1 MKSVGACSRAAVMGG
16 VSMIALSAAGLAQA
30 QQAPPAPATVATAS
44 GSTEVGEVVV
54 TGYRA
59 SLQTA
64 LDTKR
69 KAILP
74 VESIAPE
81 DIGKMPD
88 QNVAEALQRLPGVQ
102 IDRAQGQGTTV
113 LIDGLRQNLTTLNG
127 DIFLTGKEIAVS
139 GENSNAGS
147 GAGNQYDSLEGIP
160 SEEIGGINV
169 YKNPQAS
176 MPEGGLGGTIDLLTR
191 DPLLG
196 PDGLQ
201 VGGNLRATTAQGY
214 SAWTPVGA
222 LVASYKFD
230 DRFAI
235 TGSISYDDEDT
246 HTREFQDENRSS
258 WVITN
263 SATGPNPGNGTN
275 AVPQVMPNGQYYI
288 DPQLAYF
295 TDQYDQRKIFGSSL
309 GLAWKVTD
317 SLTTRLN
324 WFYDREDDT
333 EISYS
338 DKVWFNG
345 QGDPS
350 GSTTIPGID
359 AADPYSID
367 SNGVVRNGTFSA
379 NGAETATD
387 YFHTI
392 DEANNIQW
400 ISAYKPDG
408 PFSAELG
415 VFYSRADSNFQADQ
429 ADIEHG
435 LYDTAGGAPT
445 APTAPGCNN
454 GADSCN
460 GGNPGYQFKWTNGGT
475 SGLPSVSYL
484 TNVLDNPAY
493 TLFKSNWAWAN
504 LTHQKQWSVKGDLH
518 YKANFPIETTFS
530 AGFRIAGRD
539 VDQTF
544 GRYLINGTL
553 SNGEQTAGPVGP
565 GEGPWLY
572 YQDPGYSNGNG
583 INIPYSTALSDPG
596 LVKVV
601 NNFGAGQIIVK
612 STATMTN
619 PSTYLNQ
626 IWAGAGVPNTTE
638 KFFVDGLS
646 SFQVNETTYAGY
658 VMGDVGGPADRFHLN
673 FGVRV
678 VDTNLSID
686 NGQAATSPTYY
697 GTAPWNGVDSNV
709 MPIQTNRNYID
720 ILPSVNFVYDLTDSQ
735 KFRLDAAR
743 VMSPQDL
750 FSLGLGNTYGFTRQG
765 SSSTFV
771 FDGGSA
777 GNAQLDPYRATQV
790 EGAWEDYF
798 AKGALVSVSAFYKSI
813 DSFVETE
820 NVPTT
825 VGGTTANVSEPVN
838 GGSGYI
844 YGVELGFQY
853 AFDGDWLWSGL
864 KGFGVAANYTRS
876 QSSSQQLTAFS
887 TTGPIPGVSKDALT
901 LTGYYERG
909 GFSFR
914 ASYSWRD
921 TSINDSPVGSTFAF
935 DNQFGQSKVY
945 QVYAAP
951 YGQLDAQIGYDIT
964 KQIGIVAS
972 VQNIT
977 DAAQHTY
984 LQWPGLPFT
993 YDAWGRRYFLGL
1005 KFKF

>member
-1 MKSVGACSRAAVMGG
+1 MKPMSVRSRIAILGG
-16 VSMIALSAAGLAQA
+16 VSLVALSMAAGARA
-30 QQAPPAPATVATAS
+30 QQAPAAPAAGS
-44 GSTEVGEVVV
+44 GPSTEVGEVVV

-69 KAILP
+69 KSILP

-102 IDRAQGQGTTV
+102 IDRAEGQGTTV

-127 DIFLTGKEIAVS
+127 DIFLTGKELAVS
-139 GENSNAGS
+139 GENSGGGA

-176 MPEGGLGGTIDLLTR
+176 MTEGGLGGTIDLLTR
-191 DPLLG
+191 DPLAG

-201 VGGNLRATTAQGY
+201 LGGNIRATTADGY
-214 SAWTPVGA
+214 SGWTPVGA

-230 DRFAI
+230 DRFAV
-235 TGSISYDDEDT
+235 TGSISYDDENT
-246 HTREFQDENRSS
+246 HTKEFQDQNRSG
-258 WVITN
+258 WIITD
-263 SATGPNPGNGTN
+263 SSTGPNPGNGTN
-275 AVPQVMPNGQYYI
+275 ATPTALPGGQEYI

-295 TDQYDQRKIFGSSL
+295 TDQYDQRKTLGASL
-309 GLAWKVTD
+309 GLAWNVTND
-317 SLTTRLN
+317 LTTRLN
-324 WFYDREDDT
+324 WFYSREDDT

-345 QGDPS
+345 QGDAS
-350 GSTTIPGID
+350 GSAAIPGID

-367 SNGVVRNGTFSA
+367 PNGVVRSGVFSA

-387 YFHTI
+387 YFHTVS
-392 DEANNIQW
+392 EANNFQW
-400 ISAYKPDG
+400 VSKYDPQG
-408 PFSAELG
+408 PFKAEFG
-415 VFYSRADSNFQADQ
+415 VFYSRADSNLQADQ
-429 ADIEHG
+429 ADVEHG
-435 LYDTAGGAPT
+435 LYNTASGVAT

-460 GGNPGYQFKWTNGGT
+460 GGNPGYQFKWNNGGT

-484 TNVLDNPAY
+484 SNVLDNPAY
-493 TLFKSNWAWAN
+493 VLFKSNWAWAN
-504 LTHQKQWSVKGDLH
+504 LTTQKQWSVKADLH
-518 YKANFPIETTFS
+518 YKASFPIDTVFS
-530 AGFRIAGRD
+530 AGFRIAGRE

-553 SNGEQTAGPVGP
+553 GNGENAAGPVGP

-583 INIPYSTALSDPG
+583 INIPYSTAVSDPA
-596 LVKVV
+596 LVKTV
-601 NNFGAGQIIVK
+601 NNFGAGAIIVK
-612 STATMTN
+612 SPASMSN

-626 IWAGAGVPNTTE
+626 IWAEAGVPNTTE

-646 SFQVNETTYAGY
+646 SFDVKETTYAGY
-658 VMGDVGGPADRFHLN
+658 AMADVGGAGDRFHLN

-678 VDTNLSID
+678 VDTDLTID
-686 NGQAATSPTYY
+686 NGQAADSPTYY
-697 GTAPWNGVDSNV
+697 GTASWNGVDSNV
-709 MPIQTNRNYID
+709 VGIQTDRNYID
-720 ILPSVNFVYDLTDSQ
+720 ILPSLNFVYNLTDTQ
-735 KFRLDAAR
+735 KLRLDAAR

-771 FDGGSA
+771 FDGGSS
-777 GNAQLDPYRATQV
+777 GNTQLDPYRATQV
-790 EGAWEDYF
+790 DASWEDYF
-798 AKGALVSVSAFYKSI
+798 TRGALISASFFYKSI

-820 NVPTT
+820 NVPVT
-825 VGGTTANVSEPVN
+825 VDGTTADVREPVN

-844 YGVELGFQY
+844 YGLELGFQY

-864 KGFGVAANYTRS
+864 KGFGVAGNYTRS
-876 QSSSQQLTAFS
+876 QSSSQQLTSFS

-901 LTGYYERG
+901 LTGYYERN
-909 GFSFR
+909 GFSIR

-921 TSINDSPVGSTFAF
+921 TSINDSPVGSTFSF
-935 DNQFGQSKVY
+935 NNQLGQPRVY

-964 KQIGIVAS
+964 KQIGVVAS
-972 VQNIT
+972 IQNIT
-977 DAAQHTY
+977 NAAQHTY
-984 LQWPGLPFT
+984 LQWPDLPFT
-993 YDAWGRRYFLGL
+993 YDDWGRRYFLGV

>member
-1 MKSVGACSRAAVMGG
+1 MSTLDACSRAMVMGG
-16 VSMIALSAAGLAQA
+16 ASIIALSVFSAAQA
-30 QQAPPAPATVATAS
+30 QQAPAQAGTKTA
-44 GSTEVGEVVV
+44 STEVTEVVV

-69 KAILP
+69 KSILP
-74 VESIAPE
+74 IESIAPE

-88 QNVAEALQRLPGVQ
+88 QNVAEALQRLPGIQ
-102 IDRAQGQGTTV
+102 IDRTQGQGTTV

-127 DIFLTGKEIAVS
+127 DLFLTGKEFSVS

-147 GAGNQYDSLEGIP
+147 GAGNQYGSLEGIP
-160 SEEIGGINV
+160 SEEISGIDV

-176 MPEGGLGGTIDLLTR
+176 MNEGGLGGTIDLKLR
-191 DPLLG
+191 DPLSG

-201 VGGNLRATTAQGY
+201 IGGNLRATTAQGE
-214 SAWTPVGA
+214 SSWTPVGA
-222 LVASYKFD
+222 IVITDKLS

-235 TGSISYDDEDT
+235 TGSFSYDAEDT
-246 HTREFQDENRSS
+246 HTKEFQDENRSS

-263 SATGPNPGNGTN
+263 SSTGPNPGTGAN
-275 AVPQVMPNGQYYI
+275 ATPTVMPNGQYYI

-295 TDQYDQRKIFGSSL
+295 TDQYDKRKTLGASL

-317 SLTTRLN
+317 SITTRLN
-324 WFYDREDDT
+324 WFYSREDDT

-345 QGDPS
+345 QGDAS
-350 GSTTIPGID
+350 GSTTMPGID
-359 AADPYSID
+359 ASQPYSIS
-367 SNGVVRNGTFSA
+367 SNGVVQNATFSA
-379 NGAETATD
+379 NGAETATN
-387 YFHTI
+387 YFHNIT
-392 DEANNIQW
+392 EANNFQW
-400 ISAYKPDG
+400 ITKYDPDG
-408 PFSAELG
+408 PLKADFG

-435 LYDTAGGAPT
+435 LYNTAGGVATSPS
-445 APTAPGCNN
+445 APGCNN

-460 GGNPGYQFKWTNGGT
+460 GGNPGYQFKWNSGGT

-484 TNVLDNPAY
+484 SNILNNPAY
-493 TLFKSNWAWAN
+493 VTFKSNWAWAN
-504 LTHQKQWSVKGDLH
+504 FTAQKQWAVKGDLH
-518 YKANFPIETTFS
+518 YKADFMPAESVFS
-530 AGFRIAGRD
+530 AGFRIAERD

-553 SNGEQTAGPVGP
+553 ANGDVTAGPIGV

-583 INIPYSTALSDPG
+583 INVPYSTAASNPG

-612 STATMTN
+612 STSSMTD
-619 PSTYLNQ
+619 PSTYLNK
-626 IWAGAGVPNTTE
+626 IWAAAGVPNQTE

-646 SFQVNETTYAGY
+646 SFQVKETTYAGY
-658 VMGDVGGPADRFHLN
+658 LMGDVGGPADRFHLN

-678 VDTNLSID
+678 VDTHLDID
-686 NGQAATSPTYY
+686 NGQAAQSPTYY
-697 GTAPWNGVDSNV
+697 GTASWNGVDSNV
-709 MPIQTNRNYID
+709 VAVQTRRDYID
-720 ILPSVNFVYDLTDSQ
+720 VLPSLNFVYNLTETQ
-735 KFRLDAAR
+735 KLRLDAAR

-750 FSLGLGNTYGFTRQG
+750 FSLGLGNSYGFTRQG
-765 SSSTFV
+765 SGSTYV
-771 FDGGSA
+771 FDGGSS
-777 GNAQLDPYRATQV
+777 GNAKLDPYRATQV
-790 EGAWEDYF
+790 DASWEDYF
-798 AKGALVSVSAFYKSI
+798 ARGGLISVAGFYKSI

-825 VGGTTANVSEPVN
+825 VDGTTANVSQPVN

-844 YGVELGFQY
+844 YGVEVGVQY
-853 AFDGDWLWSGL
+853 AFDGSRFWSGL

-876 QSSSQQLTAFS
+876 ESSSQQLTAFS
-887 TTGPIPGVSKDALT
+887 TTGPIPGVSKDSLT
-901 LTGYYERG
+901 VTGYYERG
-909 GFSFR
+909 GFSAR

-921 TSINDSPVGSTFAF
+921 KSINDSSVGSTFAF
-935 DNQFGQSKVY
+935 NDQNGHSKVY

-951 YGQLDAQIGYDIT
+951 YGQLDAQIGYDFT
-964 KQIGIVAS
+964 KRIGVVFS

-984 LQWPGLPFT
+984 LQWPDLPFT
-993 YDAWGRRYFLGL
+993 YDDWGRRYFLGV